1 MLHSGVSS
9 KFLLVLSVI
18 LHYGDRTIHTQKNMA
33 EWKKSNIFIN
43 TVLVAFNE
51 AEDRL
56 LAQDLE
62 NKNVKDAL
70 KELKALVEPVARRHF
85 GKDQT
90 RHLYSVGQYFP
101 MLQRMVCQWYK
112 QFMRRMTTRCRV
124 SSPWKVI
131 MDISIP
137 NELFLIIK
145 DMIFVTNYGL
155 YYHETK
161 SKPEKFVIAFT
172 SHVRVRN
179 LFLQL
184 MNSEM
189 PKEDFLRRTYKG
201 KDQKR
206 IEIIV
211 SEEKQFGMLYNSQK
225 EIISFDFHYGFWN
238 EHGFP

>member
-1 MLHSGVSS
+1 
-9 KFLLVLSVI
+9 
-18 LHYGDRTIHTQKNMA
+18 MA
-33 EWKKSNIFIN
+33 EWRKSNIFIN

-70 KELKALVEPVARRHF
+70 KELKALVVPVARRHF

-161 SKPEKFVIAFT
+161 SKPKKFIAFT

-189 PKEDFLRRTYKG
+189 PKEDFLLKNIQGKRSKADRNHRFRRKTVWYALQFSKG
-201 KDQKR
+201 NYF
-206 IEIIV
+206 I
-211 SEEKQFGMLYNSQK
+211 
-225 EIISFDFHYGFWN
+225 
-238 EHGFP
+238 

>member
-1 MLHSGVSS
+1 
-9 KFLLVLSVI
+9 
-18 LHYGDRTIHTQKNMA
+18 MA

-43 TVLVAFNE
+43 TVLVVFNE

-137 NELFLIIK
+137 NELF
-145 DMIFVTNYGL
+145 
-155 YYHETK
+155 
-161 SKPEKFVIAFT
+161 
-172 SHVRVRN
+172 
-179 LFLQL
+179 
-184 MNSEM
+184 
-189 PKEDFLRRTYKG
+189 
-201 KDQKR
+201 
-206 IEIIV
+206 
-211 SEEKQFGMLYNSQK
+211 
-225 EIISFDFHYGFWN
+225 
-238 EHGFP
+238 

>member
-1 MLHSGVSS
+1 MLHSGASS
-9 KFLLVLSVI
+9 KFLLVLHVI
-18 LHYGDRTIHTQKNMA
+18 SHYGDRTIHTQKNMA

-43 TVLVAFNE
+43 AVLVAFNE

-70 KELKALVEPVARRHF
+70 KELKALVELVSRKHF

-161 SKPEKFVIAFT
+161 WKPKKFVIAFT
-172 SHVRVRN
+172 SHVRVRI
-179 LFLQL
+179 LFFQL

-201 KDQKR
+201 KHQKR

-211 SEEKQFGMLYNSQK
+211 SKEK
-225 EIISFDFHYGFWN
+225 
-238 EHGFP
+238 